1 MGHEI
6 YQSQYSSD
14 RSLSLGTYRILN
26 VREKTAVQISEH
38 DPTKVI
44 TWGQHKGENQQWFLQ
59 RSGHGYQLQNRQYDA
74 YLAVSNTDNGGL
86 VYASKY
92 PTTWVFLKYQ
102 GNHILQ
108 LADKNRVLD
117 LHCGSGH
124 NGNVMHIFNQ
134 DGSHMPHRIWRL
146 ERLGQ
151 EELAGSRE
159 EIASKGKELL
169 QLREE
174 LSNAKSGLSSL
185 QSLLDRQEE
194 TISQLQ
200 RDLKSKEEA
209 LSYSYKLNEESIHL
223 RSQNSILESKL
234 SQQQAETAGLQT
246 KVDRLEYLISQIL
259 GKPGNTSVR
268 ETS

>member
-6 YQSQYSSD
+6 YQSQYPSNN
-14 RSLSLGTYRILN
+14 SLEPGTYRILN
-26 VREKTAVQISEH
+26 VRERTAVQISEH

-59 RSGHGYQLQNRQYDA
+59 RSGHGYQLQNRHYDA

-92 PTTWVFLKYQ
+92 PTTWVFLKYE
-102 GNHILQ
+102 GNYILQ

-146 ERLGQ
+146 ERLGDDIYNK
-151 EELAGSRE
+151 ELAGDRE
-159 EIASKGKELL
+159 EITSKDRELL
-169 QLREE
+169 QLRDE
-174 LSNAKSGLSSL
+174 LSSAKRDLSNL
-185 QSLLDRQEE
+185 QGLLDQREE

-209 LSYSYKLNEESIHL
+209 LSYSYKLNEEFAHL
-223 RSQNSILESKL
+223 HNQHSILESKF
-234 SQQQAETAGLQT
+234 SQQQEETASLQA
-246 KVDRLEYLISQIL
+246 KVDRVEYLMSQV
-259 GKPGNTSVR
+259 GV
-268 ETS
+268 